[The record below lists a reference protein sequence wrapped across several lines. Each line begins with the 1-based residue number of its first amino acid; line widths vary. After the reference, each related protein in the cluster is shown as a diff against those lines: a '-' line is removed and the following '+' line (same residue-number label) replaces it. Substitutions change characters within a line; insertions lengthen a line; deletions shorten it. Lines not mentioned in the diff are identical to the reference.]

1 MAFSQNTKNN
11 ILILLRKGQNF
22 MQTLAQGD
30 VNTEYTVTA
39 VATQG
44 DKEMESFLFS
54 LGCYAG
60 QQVTIVSKLDKNF
73 VITIKD
79 ARYSIDETLANAI
92 QI

>member
-1 MAFSQNTKNN
+1 MK
-11 ILILLRKGQNF
+11 
-22 MQTLAQGD
+22 TLAQGD
-30 VNTEYTVTA
+30 ANIEYTVTA
-39 VATQG
+39 ILTQG
-44 DKEMESFLFS
+44 DEEMEKFLFS
-54 LGCYAG
+54 LGCYVG